1 LPVIDLSQL
10 TAADWVII
18 VILSVSTLLSLW
30 RGFVREALS
39 LLGWVAAFIVAHL
52 FVDQLALQL
61 SSLIAN
67 VTGRYVAAYAIL
79 FVSTLVVFTLVVK
92 VATSL
97 VRAAGLSFLD
107 RVLGTFFG
115 FARGVILILVAAY
128 VIKQLI
134 PEQNQQWL
142 HQSVLMPHL
151 NMLADWVQAVFSNT
165 VPGERITT

>member
-1 LPVIDLSQL
+1 MIELSQL
-10 TAADWVII
+10 NGVDWGII
-18 VILSVSTLLSLW
+18 VVLSVSTLLSLW

-39 LLGWVAAFIVAHL
+39 LLGWVAAFVVAHL

-61 SSLIAN
+61 SPVIAN

-92 VATSL
+92 VATGL
-97 VRAAGLSFLD
+97 VRAAGLSVLD
-107 RVLGTFFG
+107 RVLGTIFG

-128 VIKQLI
+128 VVKQLI
-134 PEQNQQWL
+134 AEPDQQWL

-151 NMLADWVQAVFSNT
+151 NMLADWVQTVFSNS

>member
-1 LPVIDLSQL
+1 MIDLSQL
-10 TAADWVII
+10 NGADWVII
-18 VILSVSTLLSLW
+18 VVLSVSTLLSLW

-39 LLGWVAAFIVAHL
+39 LLGWVAAFVVAHL

-61 SSLIAN
+61 SSVIAN

-97 VRAAGLSFLD
+97 VRAAGLSVLD
-107 RVLGTFFG
+107 RVLGTIFG
-115 FARGVILILVAAY
+115 FARGVILILVAVY
-128 VIKQLI
+128 VVKQLI
-134 PEQNQQWL
+134 PEPDQQWL

-151 NMLADWVQAVFSNT
+151 NMLADWVQTVFSNS
-165 VPGERITT
+165 VPSERITT

>member
-1 LPVIDLSQL
+1 VIDLSQL
-10 TAADWVII
+10 NGADWVII
-18 VILSVSTLLSLW
+18 VVLSVSTLLSLW

-39 LLGWVAAFIVAHL
+39 LLGWVAAFVVAHL

-61 SSLIAN
+61 SSVIAN

-97 VRAAGLSFLD
+97 VRAAGLSVLD
-107 RVLGTFFG
+107 RVLGTIFG
-115 FARGVILILVAAY
+115 FARGVILILVAVY
-128 VIKQLI
+128 VVKQLI
-134 PEQNQQWL
+134 PEPDQQWL

-151 NMLADWVQAVFSNT
+151 NMLADWVQTVFSNS
-165 VPGERITT
+165 VPSERITT

>member
-1 LPVIDLSQL
+1 MIDIAQL

-18 VILSVSTLLSLW
+18 VVLSVSTLLSLW

-39 LLGWVAAFIVAHL
+39 LLAWVAAFIVAHL

-107 RVLGTFFG
+107 RVLGTIFG

-134 PEQNQQWL
+134 PAQNQQWL

-151 NMLADWVQAVFSNT
+151 TMLADWVQAVFANT
-165 VPGERITT
+165 VPGERIST

>member
-1 LPVIDLSQL
+1 MIDISQL

-67 VTGRYVAAYAIL
+67 VTGRYIAAYALL

-107 RVLGTFFG
+107 RVLGTIFG

-151 NMLADWVQAVFSNT
+151 TMLADWVQTVFSNT

>member
-1 LPVIDLSQL
+1 MVDLSQL

>member
-1 LPVIDLSQL
+1 MIDLSQL

-67 VTGRYVAAYAIL
+67 ITGRYVAAYAIL

-107 RVLGTFFG
+107 RVLGTIFG